1 MKCDSMNRQ
10 TWIDCAKAIA
20 IMAVAVDHCNGM
32 LYTNPIIAQASY
44 FSVSLFVLL
53 SGLTAWLSDT
63 YKPLNM
69 KKALRKAGRHPQT
82 WRARRLRK
90 RQGRTVPATV
100 G

>member
-44 FSVSLFVLL
+44 FSVSLL
-53 SGLTAWLSDT
+53 SLI
-63 YKPLNM
+63 
-69 KKALRKAGRHPQT
+69 HI
-82 WRARRLRK
+82 
-90 RQGRTVPATV
+90 
-100 G
+100 